1 MKIANFNQNPQS
13 KIGKINE
20 YLKENHGIKVTGFHT
35 KAKLENV
42 REQAEQKVI
51 TLRNSNKKFNLDPE
65 YAKYLGVK
73 DVIDVMLEEGMYAES
88 PAMEAMKAEVE
99 ETTKQL
105 MDSGYTVDEA
115 SKECMNRFRQDSRY
129 AYDDEFVLP
138 IVLKAAKEY
147 YESGCGTHEGMY
159 EEPNGKDAP
168 EFPSNDPATFLD
180 AFQLGEM
187 ARELGMKVDEV
198 ATLDAIEEKLELFA
212 QVSGKSRNAVVEF
225 LNSLEEG
232 DVTGG
237 IQMFGMKVSEQ
248 NKFTGARKDAI
259 KAGKDSFEVDGKV
272 YKITGDT
279 KDEEMQEGVF
289 DNIIDEMLAE
299 EVDVEQAEVVMAAR
313 ALSDDIQ
320 DMIARLGKMAN
331 EDLPAIADQM
341 RAEMGADVAA
351 GFNEQM
357 NSTLS
362 AHLDATKAT
371 KDAMETAIAGITGD
385 APLGAPGGDMALAD
399 MPAPEEDP
407 SIDDMA
413 MDTVEPAA
421 AGPEEEPLGRAPVE
435 L

>member
-138 IVLKAAKEY
+138 IVLKAAKAY
-147 YESGCGTHEGMY
+147 YEGSCTESESMY

-187 ARELGMKVDEV
+187 ARELGMKVEDV

-212 QVSGKSRNAVVEF
+212 EVSGKSRNAVVEF
-225 LNSLEEG
+225 LNSLEE
-232 DVTGG
+232 DSVAGG

-279 KDEEMQEGVF
+279 KDEEMQESMF
-289 DNIIDEMLAE
+289 DSIIDEMLAE

-399 MPAPEEDP
+399 QPAPEEDP

>member
-1 MKIANFNQNPQS
+1 MKIANFNQKPQS
-13 KIGKINE
+13 KIDAINE
-20 YLKENHGIKVTGFHT
+20 YLKESHGVKVSGFHT

-42 REQAEQKVI
+42 REQAQTKI
-51 TLRNSNKKFNLDPE
+51 ISLRNSNKKFNLDPE

-88 PAMEAMKAEVE
+88 PAAQAMKAEVE

-115 SKECMNRFRQDSRY
+115 SKECMNRFRQDPRY

-138 IVLKAAKEY
+138 IVLKAAKDY
-147 YESGCGTHEGMY
+147 YESSCSSHESIEMPQTELNEFLLSELAKECGVEISDVDSLKAID
-159 EEPNGKDAP
+159 EKI
-168 EFPSNDPATFLD
+168 D
-180 AFQLGEM
+180 AF
-187 ARELGMKVDEV
+187 AEV
-198 ATLDAIEEKLELFA
+198 T
-212 QVSGKSRNAVVEF
+212 GKSRDAVVGF
-225 LNSLEEG
+225 LNGLEEEA
-232 DVTGG
+232 VVGG
-237 IQMFGMKVSEQ
+237 IQMFGKKVAEQ

-259 KAGKDSFEVDGKV
+259 AQGKDSFEVDGKV
-272 YKITGDT
+272 FKITGDT
-279 KDEEMQEGVF
+279 SDEEEQANESMF
-289 DNIIDEMLAE
+289 NDIINDMLSE

-341 RAEMGADVAA
+341 RAEMGAEVAA
-351 GFNEQM
+351 SFNDQM
-357 NSTLS
+357 NATLS

-371 KDAMETAIAGITGD
+371 KDAMETAIGGITGE

-399 MPAPEEDP
+399 QPAPVEDDP

-435 L
+435 V

>member
-1 MKIANFNQNPQS
+1 MKIANFNQKPQS
-13 KIGKINE
+13 KIEKINE

-138 IVLKAAKEY
+138 IVLKAAKAY
-147 YESGCGTHEGMY
+147 YEGSCTESESMY

-279 KDEEMQEGVF
+279 KDEEMQESMF

-399 MPAPEEDP
+399 QPAPEEDP